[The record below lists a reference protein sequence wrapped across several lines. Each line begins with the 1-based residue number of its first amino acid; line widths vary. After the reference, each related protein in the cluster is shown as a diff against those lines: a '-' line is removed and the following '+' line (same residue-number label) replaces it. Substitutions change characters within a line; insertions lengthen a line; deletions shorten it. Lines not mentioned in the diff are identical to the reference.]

1 MQRFSRVAAMRGAWA
16 IVCMAEQTFK
26 EDDVMKSR
34 SLLGLL
40 APAVFVIGCSQ
51 SDPGITTSV
60 KTQLMADELV
70 KARNINVD
78 TKDHVVTLTGTVQSA
93 AEEAKALQIARS
105 TKGVTD
111 VVDNIV
117 IGPEPGAAPT
127 TGLADTPIGTAAAE
141 AVTDAGIT
149 TQVKTRLLADPD
161 VSGLRIDVDTRDRVV
176 TLSGTVSTPAEKA
189 RALDLAGKVDN
200 VMRVEDKLT
209 VRPRTP

>member
-1 MQRFSRVAAMRGAWA
+1 
-16 IVCMAEQTFK
+16 
-26 EDDVMKSR
+26 MKSR
-34 SLLGLL
+34 LLLGLL
-40 APAVFVIGCSQ
+40 APAVFLIGCSQ

-78 TKDHVVTLTGTVQSA
+78 TRDKVVTLTGTVQSA

-105 TKGVTD
+105 TKGVAD
-111 VVDNIV
+111 VVDKIV
-117 IGPEPGAAPT
+117 IAPEPGAAPT
-127 TGLADTPIGTAAAE
+127 TGTTADTSIGTAAGE

-149 TQVKTRLLADPD
+149 TKVKSRLLADPD

-176 TLSGTVSTPAEKA
+176 TLTGTVSTPAEKA
-189 RALDLAGKVDN
+189 RALDLAGKVEN
-200 VMRVEDKLT
+200 VTRVEDKLT

>member
-1 MQRFSRVAAMRGAWA
+1 
-16 IVCMAEQTFK
+16 
-26 EDDVMKSR
+26 MKSR
-34 SLLGLL
+34 SMLALL

-60 KTQLMADELV
+60 KTQLTADELV

-78 TKDHVVTLTGTVQSA
+78 TRDRVVTLTGTVQSA

-105 TKGVTD
+105 TKGVAD

-117 IGPEPGAAPT
+117 IAPEPGAAPT
-127 TGLADTPIGTAAAE
+127 TGTTADTSIGTAAAE

-149 TQVKTRLLADPD
+149 TKVKTRLLGDPD
-161 VSGLRIDVDTRDRVV
+161 VSGLRIDVDTRDGVV
-176 TLSGTVSTPAEKA
+176 TLTGTVSSSAEKA

-200 VMRVEDKLT
+200 VKRVEDKLT
-209 VRPRTP
+209 VSPRNP

>member
-1 MQRFSRVAAMRGAWA
+1 
-16 IVCMAEQTFK
+16 
-26 EDDVMKSR
+26 MKSR

-78 TKDHVVTLTGTVQSA
+78 TRDKVVTLTGTVQSA

-105 TKGVTD
+105 TRGVAD

-117 IGPEPGAAPT
+117 IAPEPGATPT
-127 TGLADTPIGTAAAE
+127 TGTTGDTSIGTAAAE

-149 TQVKTRLLADPD
+149 TKVKSRLLADPD

-176 TLSGTVSTPAEKA
+176 TLTGTVGTPAEKA
-189 RALDLAGKVDN
+189 RALDLAGKVEN
-200 VMRVEDKLT
+200 VTRVEDKLT
-209 VRPRTP
+209 VRARTP